1 MVDAGDDGLRELA
14 GVLQA
19 RKQQATSS
27 LNSTW
32 EILTGSTKFADSESP
47 WGSLTDAERQQC
59 YTNHSLVRACVAL
72 VCGAYRKAPLE
83 AGTVDDEGGFARS
96 SLGRRH
102 PVLRLLRRPNPEMT
116 QSDLFGQDV
125 ARLLLTGKSYV
136 WKWRNAM
143 GGVTE
148 LWPLPTHWVK
158 NKSLG
163 TINPDPA
170 SGDTRRTISHFQ
182 VRVPGGVGGS
192 VKKYDVPVEDMVYRR
207 FFDPHSLTGGSST
220 FTAAYRPYKL
230 DMERGDYM
238 IELLKNMYSPGPVLY
253 QDEEPGRPQM
263 DEMRAALRDKIG
275 PGKRGSPLFLWGKNA
290 RVDMIAPL
298 KDLDWAGFAAMNES
312 QICSAF
318 GTPPLLVH
326 ARVAQEN
333 SPLSTPNL
341 SAASMVFYE
350 NTMAPLWVY
359 SAEAWTRGLMEEVET
374 DEVLRHNTSGIEAL
388 QADRA
393 KVAEEV
399 ERAVRSGAMPLA
411 EAQRRLNIEPDPEL
425 EGVYI
430 LPMNVTTWKPGEPEP
445 EPEPGH
451 GEEEED
457 EL

>member
-1 MVDAGDDGLRELA
+1 MPNQHTHGYLKWGAVLTLLVATATVANLR
-14 GVLQA
+14 
-19 RKQQATSS
+19 
-27 LNSTW
+27 
-32 EILTGSTKFADSESP
+32 
-47 WGSLTDAERQQC
+47 
-59 YTNHSLVRACVAL
+59 
-72 VCGAYRKAPLE
+72 
-83 AGTVDDEGGFARS
+83 
-96 SLGRRH
+96 
-102 PVLRLLRRPNPEMT
+102 
-116 QSDLFGQDV
+116 GQDV

-136 WKWRNAM
+136 WKWRNGM

-312 QICSAF
+312 QYA
-318 GTPPLLVH
+318 LRLVH
-326 ARVAQEN
+326 HRCLCMHALLRRTAR
-333 SPLSTPNL
+333 S
-341 SAASMVFYE
+341 
-350 NTMAPLWVY
+350 
-359 SAEAWTRGLMEEVET
+359 
-374 DEVLRHNTSGIEAL
+374 
-388 QADRA
+388 
-393 KVAEEV
+393 
-399 ERAVRSGAMPLA
+399 
-411 EAQRRLNIEPDPEL
+411 QRRTCPRRPWYSTKTRWPHC
-425 EGVYI
+425 GS
-430 LPMNVTTWKPGEPEP
+430 TARRRGR
-445 EPEPGH
+445 G
-451 GEEEED
+451 G
-457 EL
+457 